1 MSKMAQSRSVARPGE
16 RPRGAAENDSADGP
30 KERPTDRTLADAY
43 TQIREARDRIVEAVI
58 QRAIDEGSYQHAKWL
73 FEFGG
78 ILPEGQKSP
87 ADEPS
92 LVRLLLEK
100 FQIPEDEYP
109 SGDQSNEFSSNDAA
123 VE

>member
-1 MSKMAQSRSVARPGE
+1 MAQSRSVARPGE

-30 KERPTDRTLADAY
+30 KDRPADRPLADAY

-73 FEFGG
+73 FELGSV
-78 ILPEGQKSP
+78 LPAGQQSP

-92 LVRLLLEK
+92 LVRLLLDQ
-100 FQIPEDEYP
+100 FHIPESDE
-109 SGDQSNEFSSNDAA
+109 NIAAEFSANDPA